1 MANKYEMFTTPRG
14 VFIYPHLTEADTKFV
29 KPDGEYHTK
38 FALTPEESQPL
49 IEKVEEVLEAYIE
62 ANEKE
67 LKPAQIKKAGRDRS
81 VHLQVQTEG
90 EGRDEDQELAATAA
104 LVRLGSAADQGHAQ
118 HLDRQRG

>member
-49 IEKVEEVLEAYIE
+49 IEKIEEVLEAYIE
-62 ANEKE
+62 ANEKQAS
-67 LKPAQIKKAGRDRS
+67 P
-81 VHLQVQTEG
+81 
-90 EGRDEDQELAATAA
+90 DQEGWT
-104 LVRLGSAADQGHAQ
+104 RR
-118 HLDRQRG
+118 HLRGGGG